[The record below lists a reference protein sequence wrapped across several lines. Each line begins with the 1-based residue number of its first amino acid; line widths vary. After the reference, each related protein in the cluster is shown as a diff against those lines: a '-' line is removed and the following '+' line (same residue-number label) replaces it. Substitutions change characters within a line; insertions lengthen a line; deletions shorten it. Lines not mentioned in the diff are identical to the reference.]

1 METVIQMEQ
10 TLATQNTKTDD
21 DGMIVAV
28 NYCVNTNRT
37 YIYELKNGDIVSE
50 KVVHG
55 V

>member
-1 METVIQMEQ
+1 MEQ
-10 TLATQNTKTDD
+10 TLEMQTTTTGDD
-21 DGMIVAV
+21 NKIVAV

-50 KVVHG
+50 KVIHG

>member
-1 METVIQMEQ
+1 MEQ
-10 TLATQNTKTDD
+10 TLAMQTTTTGD
-21 DGMIVAV
+21 DGKIVAV

-50 KVVHG
+50 KVIHG

>member
-1 METVIQMEQ
+1 MEQ
-10 TLATQNTKTDD
+10 TLTMQRTITDD
-21 DGMIVAV
+21 DSIIVAV

-37 YIYELKNGDIVSE
+37 YIYELKDGDIVSE

>member
-1 METVIQMEQ
+1 MEQ
-10 TLATQNTKTDD
+10 TLVTQTTKTSDD
-21 DGMIVAV
+21 SVIVAV

-50 KVVHG
+50 NVIHG

>member
-1 METVIQMEQ
+1 MEQ
-10 TLATQNTKTDD
+10 TLERQTIATDD
-21 DGMIVAV
+21 DSMIVAV

-37 YIYELKNGDIVSE
+37 YIYELKDGDIVSE

>member
-1 METVIQMEQ
+1 MEQ
-10 TLATQNTKTDD
+10 TLVNQTTASDD
-21 DGMIVAV
+21 SVIVAV

-37 YIYELKNGDIVSE
+37 YIYELRGGDIISE